1 MADLTATLKQAQE
14 TYERAQKSYENF
26 NEKYREAKQAVI
38 SAQSTFAGVQ
48 NIGDKTTIAAS
59 TQLLKSVQEN
69 LDRISANLL
78 VAKENVKAA
87 RLNLENAKK
96 AVQVEKENHQPLKQP
111 ETYTQIS
118 TSYGEIKLAK
128 KAPRPTLKKKKETAP
143 VKMTRAEYRKRLN
156 EDR

>member
-14 TYERAQKSYENF
+14 TYEQAQKSYDNF
-26 NEKYREAKQAVI
+26 NKKYHEAKQVVI

-87 RLNLENAKK
+87 RMNLENAKK
-96 AVQVEKENHQPLKQP
+96 AVKVEKENQQPLKEP
-111 ETYTQIS
+111 YTRIS

-128 KAPRPTLKKKKETAP
+128 KAPRPVPKKKKEPAS
-143 VKMTRAEYRKRLN
+143 VKMTRAEYRKRLSEN
-156 EDR
+156 K